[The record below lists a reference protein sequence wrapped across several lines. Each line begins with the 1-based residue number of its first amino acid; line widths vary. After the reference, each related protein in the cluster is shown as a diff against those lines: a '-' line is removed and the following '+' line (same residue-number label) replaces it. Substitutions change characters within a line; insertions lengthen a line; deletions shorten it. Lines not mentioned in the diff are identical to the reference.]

1 MDKETEERVNKP
13 IPFQEFPKML
23 HHPDGR
29 TAIAN
34 DPAEEKTLLRG
45 DYCPTPDDA
54 LDVRAERD
62 EAAAKRQAAQIAKA
76 SKDAEDSKDDGKK
89 QDKG

>member
-1 MDKETEERVNKP
+1 MDKETEERVNRP

-34 DPAEEKTLLRG
+34 DSKEEKTLLSG
-45 DYCPTPDDA
+45 EWCPTPGNA
-54 LDVRAERD
+54 LEVRAERD
-62 EAAAKRQAAQIAKA
+62 EAALKRQAAQIAKGNVDKA
-76 SKDAEDSKDDGKK
+76 TADDGKK
-89 QDKG
+89 RGEG